1 MKVDN
6 ITNQS
11 LLKLDTFDKN
21 NKDDK
26 RTSFAEMLKNSL
38 RDVNKLQEA
47 SNKANEDLV
56 LGRVD
61 SIHEVMIAGQKAKTS
76 LELTTAITRKAIDA
90 YKEVM
95 RIQV

>member
-11 LLKLDTFDKN
+11 ILKIDAFDN
-21 NKDDK
+21 NQDSK
-26 RTSFAEMLKNSL
+26 RSSFTDMLKNSL
-38 RDVNKLQEA
+38 QKVNKLQEA
-47 SNKANEDLV
+47 SDKANQDLV

>member
-11 LLKLDTFDKN
+11 ILKLDAFDKDNKN
-21 NKDDK
+21 NK
-26 RTSFAEMLKNSL
+26 RTSFSQMLKDSL
-38 RDVNKLQEA
+38 KDVNKLQEV
-47 SNKANEDLV
+47 SSKATEDLA
-56 LGRVD
+56 LGKVD
-61 SIHEVMIAGQKAKTS
+61 NIHEVMIAGQKAKTS